1 MTSDTLNKFLT
12 TTIGRDR
19 TNRLI
24 QYLCKLLIAL
34 SSSPET
40 LGKLNS
46 LHSQVSNTR
55 KVMRIGR
62 QLEFYKNAH
71 KASNIEDDVV
81 RMTIIVKNA
90 GLGLWG
96 LHDTIGWLHSAKL
109 LTLDDPKKNAQRG
122 FRYWQLALVAS
133 LIHNLHKLRLN
144 SIQTLM
150 EQKYYKALIKKDAQ
164 SESQESKNNLQ
175 SLKE

>member
-12 TTIGRDR
+12 TTVGRDR
-19 TNRLI
+19 SNRLI

-40 LGKLNS
+40 VGKLNS
-46 LHSQVSNTR
+46 LQTQMSNTR
-55 KVMRIGR
+55 KVMRIFR
-62 QLEFYKNAH
+62 QLEFYKSAQ
-71 KASNIEDDVV
+71 KASKIEDDVV
-81 RMTIIVKNA
+81 RMTTIVKNA

-109 LTLDDPKKNAQRG
+109 INLSDPKTNAKRG
-122 FRYWQLALVAS
+122 FKYWVLALVAS
-133 LIHNLHKLRLN
+133 LLNNLHKLRLN

-150 EQKYYKALIKKDAQ
+150 EQKYYNASVKKSDKG
-164 SESQESKNNLQ
+164 EIEVSKNNLQ
-175 SLKE
+175 SLKM